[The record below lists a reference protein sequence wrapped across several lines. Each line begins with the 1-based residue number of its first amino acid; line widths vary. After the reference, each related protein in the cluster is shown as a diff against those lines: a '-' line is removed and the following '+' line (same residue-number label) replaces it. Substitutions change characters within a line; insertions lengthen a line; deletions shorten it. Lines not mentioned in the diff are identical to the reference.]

1 MNPYNDLLDIM
12 KVSTNGEPPFY
23 IGKVISGLPGLTV
36 KTGDVILD
44 KDNLKIDKWLLDRSN
59 IMSTESASC
68 TVSHNHDIQ
77 EPIKDILKANDE
89 VVMLRNEDTFIV
101 ISKVVSL

>member
-36 KTGDVILD
+36 KTGDIILD
-44 KDNLKIDKWLLDRSN
+44 KDNL
-59 IMSTESASC
+59 
-68 TVSHNHDIQ
+68 
-77 EPIKDILKANDE
+77 
-89 VVMLRNEDTFIV
+89 
-101 ISKVVSL
+101 